1 VLRAAARRLPHVQD
15 PSALTGGKMK
25 SGKLIWFALLALLA
39 AVPSALA
46 YTWYVDGVHGS
57 DNNNCKSRQH
67 ACKTISNALAL
78 TLPGDS
84 IFVAPA
90 TYHETLFIYFNLE
103 IIGSGAKTTIVDGG
117 GVNSQVVVV
126 GSEPKVQVKLSGMT
140 VRNGAGQEDG
150 GGIYNCFGT
159 LTVIDSIITG
169 NRISSGHGSYG
180 YGAGIYN
187 CPSSTLTLVNT
198 TISNNSALIGGAIC
212 NGGTLTIN
220 KSTISGNV
228 ARQHEG
234 GGIANY
240 GTLTITNSTFSGNM
254 ARSSLLG
261 SVAGG
266 ILNGGLF
273 RSSGTLA
280 VNNST
285 LSGNVARGGKGGGIF
300 NVKGSTVVLQNS
312 IVANNTGGNCHGAV
326 TSHGYNLSSDG
337 TCDFDRAGDLND
349 TDPKLGQL
357 RNNGGPTKTLAL
369 LPGSPAI
376 DSGNPNGCTDG
387 KGHLLKT
394 DQRGEPRP
402 DKEDESGCDRGAYE
416 RQKD

>member
-1 VLRAAARRLPHVQD
+1 MNARKLIYVA
-15 PSALTGGKMK
+15 ALT
-25 SGKLIWFALLALLA
+25 LFAV
-39 AVPSALA
+39 VPIASASK
-46 YTWYVDGVHGS
+46 WYVDGVHGND
-57 DNNNCKSRQH
+57 DNTCRSRQH
-67 ACKTISNALAL
+67 ACKTISNALSL

-90 TYHETLFIYFNLE
+90 IYHETLFIYFNLE

-126 GSEPKVQVKLSGMT
+126 GSEPKVPVTLSEMT
-140 VRNGAGQEDG
+140 FRDGAGQEDG

-169 NRISSGHGSYG
+169 NRITSGNGSYG

-187 CPSSTLTLVNT
+187 CPSSTLTLINT
-198 TISNNSALIGGAIC
+198 AISNNSALIGGAIC
-212 NGGTLTIN
+212 NGGTLTMIN
-220 KSTISGNV
+220 STVSGNV

-240 GTLTITNSTFSGNM
+240 GTLNITNSTFSGNI

-261 SVAGG
+261 SLAGG

-273 RSSGTLA
+273 QSAGTLA
-280 VNNST
+280 INNST
-285 LSGNVARGGKGGGIF
+285 FSGNAARGGKGGGIF

-312 IVANNTGGNCHGAV
+312 IVSNNTGGNCSGNL
-326 TSHGYNLSSDG
+326 TSHGYNLSSDS
-337 TCDFDRAGDLND
+337 TCDFDSTGDLNA
-349 TDPKLGQL
+349 TDPKLGSL
-357 RNNGGPTKTLAL
+357 RNNGGPTKTMPL

-394 DQRGEPRP
+394 DQRGKPRP
-402 DKEDESGCDRGAYE
+402 DKEDTGGCDRGAFE

>member
-1 VLRAAARRLPHVQD
+1 
-15 PSALTGGKMK
+15 MK
-25 SGKLIWFALLALLA
+25 SGKMIWFALLALFA

-46 YTWYVDGVHGS
+46 HTWYVNGVHGS

-198 TISNNSALIGGAIC
+198 TISNNSAVIGGAIC

-280 VNNST
+280 INNST

-402 DKEDESGCDRGAYE
+402 DQEDESGCDRGAYE

>member
-1 VLRAAARRLPHVQD
+1 
-15 PSALTGGKMK
+15 MK
-25 SGKLIWFALLALLA
+25 SRKLICVAALALFA
-39 AVPSALA
+39 AVPAALA
-46 YTWYVDGVHGS
+46 SSKWYVDGVHGS

-67 ACKTISNALAL
+67 ACKTISNALSL

-84 IFVAPA
+84 IFVASA
-90 TYHETLFIYFNLE
+90 TYHETLFIYFNLQ

-126 GSEPKVQVKLSGMT
+126 GSEPKVPVTLSRMT
-140 VRNGAGQEDG
+140 FRNGAGQEDG

-159 LTVIDSIITG
+159 LTVTDSIITG
-169 NRISSGHGSYG
+169 NRITSGNGSFG

-187 CPSSTLTLVNT
+187 CPSSTLTLINT
-198 TISNNSALIGGAIC
+198 TVSNNSALIGGAIC
-212 NGGTLTIN
+212 NGGTLTIMD
-220 KSTISGNV
+220 STISGNV

-240 GTLTITNSTFSGNM
+240 GTLTITNSTLTENI

-261 SVAGG
+261 SLAGG

-273 RSSGTLA
+273 QSSGTLA
-280 VNNST
+280 INNST
-285 LSGNVARGGKGGGIF
+285 LSGNVARGGKGSGIF

-312 IVANNTGGNCHGAV
+312 IVANNTGGNCGGTL
-326 TSHGYNLSSDG
+326 TSDGYNLSSDG

-349 TDPKLGQL
+349 TDPQLGTL
-357 RNNGGPTKTLAL
+357 GNHGGPTQTIPL
-369 LPGSPAI
+369 LSGSPAI
-376 DSGNPNGCTDG
+376 DSGNPGGCTDG
-387 KGHLLKT
+387 RGHLLKT
-394 DQRGEPRP
+394 DQRGKPRP
-402 DKEDESGCDRGAYE
+402 DREDSGGCDRGAYE

>member
-1 VLRAAARRLPHVQD
+1 MKSRELIYVA
-15 PSALTGGKMK
+15 ALT
-25 SGKLIWFALLALLA
+25 LFA
-39 AVPSALA
+39 AVPTAMASSK
-46 YTWYVDGVHGS
+46 WYVDGVHGS

-67 ACKTISNALAL
+67 ACKTISNALSL
-78 TLPGDS
+78 TLPGDF
-84 IFVAPA
+84 IFAAPA

-117 GVNSQVVVV
+117 GVNNQVVVV

-140 VRNGAGQEDG
+140 FRNGVGQEDG

-159 LTVIDSIITG
+159 LTVIDSIVTG
-169 NRISSGHGSYG
+169 NKITHGHGSFG

-187 CPSSTLTLVNT
+187 CPSSTLTLINT
-198 TISNNSALIGGAIC
+198 TIRNNSALKGGAIC
-212 NGGTLTIN
+212 NGGTLTIID
-220 KSTISGNV
+220 STISGNV

-240 GTLTITNSTFSGNM
+240 GILTITNSTFSGNI
-254 ARSSLLG
+254 ARRSLLG
-261 SVAGG
+261 SLAGG

-273 RSSGTLA
+273 QSTGTIA
-280 VNNST
+280 INNST
-285 LSGNVARGGKGGGIF
+285 FSGNVARGGKGGGIF
-300 NVKGSTVVLQNS
+300 NVKGSTVVIQNS

-326 TSHGYNLSSDG
+326 TSDGYNLSSDS
-337 TCDFDRAGDLND
+337 TCNFDSAGDLND

-357 RNNGGPTKTLAL
+357 RNNGGPTETLAL
-369 LPGSPAI
+369 LPGSSAI
-376 DSGNPNGCTDG
+376 DSGNPSGCTDG

-394 DQRGEPRP
+394 DQRGKPRP
-402 DKEDESGCDRGAYE
+402 DKEDSGGCDRGAYE

>member
-1 VLRAAARRLPHVQD
+1 MWVA
-15 PSALTGGKMK
+15 ALT
-25 SGKLIWFALLALLA
+25 LFA
-39 AVPSALA
+39 AVPHAFA
-46 YTWYVDGVHGS
+46 TRWYVDGKHGN

-67 ACKTISNALAL
+67 ACKTISNALSL

-90 TYHETLFIYFNLE
+90 IYRETLFIYFNLE
-103 IIGSGAKTTIVDGG
+103 IIGSGAKTTIVDVRGL
-117 GVNSQVVVV
+117 NNQVVVV

-140 VRNGAGQEDG
+140 FRNGAGQEDG

-169 NRISSGHGSYG
+169 NRIASGNGSYG

-187 CPSSTLTLVNT
+187 CPSSTLTLINT

-212 NGGTLTIN
+212 NGGTLTIMN
-220 KSTISGNV
+220 STFSGNV

-240 GTLTITNSTFSGNM
+240 GTLTITNSTFSGNI
-254 ARSSLLG
+254 ARPSLLG
-261 SVAGG
+261 SLAGG

-273 RSSGTLA
+273 QSSGTLSI
-280 VNNST
+280 NNST
-285 LSGNVARGGKGGGIF
+285 LSGNIARGGKGSGIF

-312 IVANNTGGNCHGAV
+312 IVANNTGGNCHGTV

-337 TCDFDRAGDLND
+337 TCDFDSAGDLNN
-349 TDPKLGQL
+349 TDPKLGKL
-357 RNNGGPTKTLAL
+357 RNNGGPTQTMAEFLE
-369 LPGSPAI
+369 SPTVDA
-376 DSGNPNGCTDG
+376 GNPEGCTDG
-387 KGHLLKT
+387 QGHLLTT
-394 DQRGEPRP
+394 DQRGAPRP
-402 DKEDESGCDRGAYE
+402 GKHKRDQRCDMGAYE
-416 RQKD
+416 RQTD

>member
-1 VLRAAARRLPHVQD
+1 MKSR
-15 PSALTGGKMK
+15 KMK
-25 SGKLIWFALLALLA
+25 LVAAVIFLA
-39 AVPSALA
+39 AVPTATASSK
-46 YTWYVDGVHGS
+46 WYVDGVHGS
-57 DNNNCKSRQH
+57 DNNNCKSRQQ
-67 ACKTISNALAL
+67 ACKTISNELSL

-126 GSEPKVQVKLSGMT
+126 GSEPKVPVTLSEMT
-140 VRNGAGQEDG
+140 FRNGAGQEDG

-169 NRISSGHGSYG
+169 NRITSGHGTFG

-187 CPSSTLTLVNT
+187 CPSSTLTLINT

-212 NGGTLTIN
+212 NGGTLTIID
-220 KSTISGNV
+220 SAFSGNV

-234 GGIANY
+234 GAIANY
-240 GTLTITNSTFSGNM
+240 GTLTITNSTFSGNI
-254 ARSSLLG
+254 ARPSLLG
-261 SVAGG
+261 SLAGG

-273 RSSGTLA
+273 QSMGTLTI
-280 VNNST
+280 NNST

-312 IVANNTGGNCHGAV
+312 IVASNTGGNCRGTL

-349 TDPKLGQL
+349 TDPKLGTL
-357 RNNGGPTKTLAL
+357 GNHGGPTRTIPL
-369 LPGSPAI
+369 LSGSPAI
-376 DSGNPNGCTDG
+376 DSGNPNGCTDS

-394 DQRGEPRP
+394 DQRGKPRP
-402 DKEDESGCDRGAYE
+402 DKEDTGGCDRGAYE
-416 RQKD
+416 RQTD

>member
-1 VLRAAARRLPHVQD
+1 MDFFRLI
-15 PSALTGGKMK
+15 GGKMK
-25 SGKLIWFALLALLA
+25 FRKLIYVAALTLFG
-39 AVPSALA
+39 AVPTAMASSK
-46 YTWYVDGVHGS
+46 WYVDGVHGS
-57 DNNNCKSRQH
+57 DNNNCESHQH
-67 ACKTISNALAL
+67 ACKTISNALSL

-90 TYHETLFIYFNLE
+90 IYHETLFIYFNLE

-126 GSEPKVQVKLSGMT
+126 GSEPKVPVTLSQMT
-140 VRNGAGQEDG
+140 FRNGAGEEDG

-169 NRISSGHGSYG
+169 NRITSGNGSYG

-187 CPSSTLTLVNT
+187 CPSSTLTLINT

-212 NGGTLTIN
+212 NGGTLTIMD
-220 KSTISGNV
+220 STISGNT
-228 ARQHEG
+228 ARQQMG

-240 GTLTITNSTFSGNM
+240 GTLTVTNSTFSGNT
-254 ARSSLLG
+254 ARRSLVG
-261 SVAGG
+261 SLAGG

-273 RSSGTLA
+273 QSSGTLA
-280 VNNST
+280 INNST

-312 IVANNTGGNCHGAV
+312 IVANNTGGNCSGGL
-326 TSHGYNLSSDG
+326 TSNGYNLSSDD
-337 TCDFDRAGDLND
+337 TCNFNGNGDLNG
-349 TDPKLGQL
+349 TDPKLGRLQ
-357 RNNGGPTKTLAL
+357 NNGGPTKTFAL

-376 DSGNPNGCTDG
+376 DSGNPKGCTDSN
-387 KGHLLKT
+387 GHLLKT
-394 DQRGEPRP
+394 DQRGKPRP
-402 DKEDESGCDRGAYE
+402 DKEDTGGCDRGAYE
-416 RQKD
+416 RQTD

>member
-1 VLRAAARRLPHVQD
+1 MKSRKLICVAALTLFAAAPMAMA
-15 PSALTGGKMK
+15 SSK
-25 SGKLIWFALLALLA
+25 
-39 AVPSALA
+39 
-46 YTWYVDGVHGS
+46 WYVDGVHGS
-57 DNNNCKSRQH
+57 DNNNCESRQH
-67 ACKTISNALAL
+67 ACKTISNALSL

-90 TYHETLFIYFNLE
+90 IYHETLFIYFNLE

-126 GSEPKVQVKLSGMT
+126 GSEPKVPVKLSGMT
-140 VRNGAGQEDG
+140 FRNGAGEEDG

-169 NRISSGHGSYG
+169 NRITSGNGSYG

-187 CPSSTLTLVNT
+187 CPSSTLTLINT

-212 NGGTLTIN
+212 NGGTLTIID
-220 KSTISGNV
+220 STISGNT
-228 ARQHEG
+228 AREQMG

-240 GTLTITNSTFSGNM
+240 GTLTVTNSTFTGNT
-254 ARSSLLG
+254 AHRSLVGSL
-261 SVAGG
+261 AGG

-273 RSSGTLA
+273 QSSGTLA
-280 VNNST
+280 INNST
-285 LSGNVARGGKGGGIF
+285 FSGNVARGGKGGGIF
-300 NVKGSTVVLQNS
+300 NVQGSTVVLQNS
-312 IVANNTGGNCHGAV
+312 IVANNTGGDCSGGL
-326 TSHGYNLSSDG
+326 TSRGYNLSSDDTCNFNG
-337 TCDFDRAGDLND
+337 TGDLND
-349 TDPKLGQL
+349 TDPKLGRL
-357 RNNGGPTKTLAL
+357 RNNGGATETFAL

-376 DSGNPNGCTDG
+376 DSGKPNGCTDSN
-387 KGHLLKT
+387 GHLLKT

-402 DKEDESGCDRGAYE
+402 DKEDSGGCDRGAYE

>member
-1 VLRAAARRLPHVQD
+1 MKSRQLMCVA
-15 PSALTGGKMK
+15 ALT
-25 SGKLIWFALLALLA
+25 LFAT
-39 AVPSALA
+39 VPTALA
-46 YTWYVDGVHGS
+46 SSKWYVDGVHGN
-57 DNNNCKSRQH
+57 DNNNCKSPQH
-67 ACKTISNALAL
+67 ACKTISNALSL

-126 GSEPKVQVKLSGMT
+126 GSEPKVQVTLSGMT
-140 VRNGAGQEDG
+140 FRNGAGEEDG

-159 LTVIDSIITG
+159 LTVLDSIITG
-169 NRISSGHGSYG
+169 NRIASGHGSYG

-187 CPSSTLTLVNT
+187 CPSSTLTLINT
-198 TISNNSALIGGAIC
+198 TISNNSALVGGAIC
-212 NGGTLTIN
+212 NGGTLTIKN
-220 KSTISGNV
+220 STFSGNV

-240 GTLTITNSTFSGNM
+240 GTLTITNSTFSGNI
-254 ARSSLLG
+254 ARRSLLG
-261 SVAGG
+261 SLAGG

-273 RSSGTLA
+273 QSTGTLA
-280 VNNST
+280 INNST

-326 TSHGYNLSSDG
+326 SSNGYNLSSDS
-337 TCDFDRAGDLND
+337 TCDFDGAGDLNN
-349 TDPKLGQL
+349 TDPDLGKLQ
-357 RNNGGPTKTLAL
+357 NNGGPTQTIAL

-376 DSGNPNGCTDG
+376 DSGNPSGCTDG
-387 KGHLLKT
+387 NGHLLKT
-394 DQRGEPRP
+394 DQRGKPRP
-402 DKEDESGCDRGAYE
+402 DKEDTGGCDRGAYE

>member
-1 VLRAAARRLPHVQD
+1 MKSRKLIYVAALTLFAAA
-15 PSALTGGKMK
+15 STAMASSK
-25 SGKLIWFALLALLA
+25 
-39 AVPSALA
+39 
-46 YTWYVDGVHGS
+46 WYVDGVHGS
-57 DNNNCKSRQH
+57 DKHNCKSRQH
-67 ACKTISNALAL
+67 ACKTISNALSF

-90 TYHETLFIYFNLE
+90 IYHETLFIYFNLE

-140 VRNGAGQEDG
+140 FRNGAGQEDG

-159 LTVIDSIITG
+159 LTVVDSIITG
-169 NRISSGHGSYG
+169 NKISSGHGTFG

-187 CPSSTLTLVNT
+187 CPSSKLTLINT

-212 NGGTLTIN
+212 NGGTLTIMN
-220 KSTISGNV
+220 STVSGNV
-228 ARQHEG
+228 ARQQEG

-240 GTLTITNSTFSGNM
+240 GTLTITNSTFSGNI

-273 RSSGTLA
+273 QSTGTLSI
-280 VNNST
+280 NNST
-285 LSGNVARGGKGGGIF
+285 LSGNFARGGKGGGIF

-326 TSHGYNLSSDG
+326 TSKGYNLSSDS
-337 TCDFDRAGDLND
+337 TCNFDSTGDLND
-349 TDPKLGQL
+349 TDLKLGHL
-357 RNNGGPTKTLAL
+357 RNNGGPTNTLAL
-369 LPGSPAI
+369 PPGSPAI
-376 DSGNPNGCTDG
+376 DSGNPSGCTDG

-416 RQKD
+416 RQED

>member
-1 VLRAAARRLPHVQD
+1 
-15 PSALTGGKMK
+15 MK
-25 SGKLIWFALLALLA
+25 FTKLICFATLTLFAAL
-39 AVPSALA
+39 PTALA
-46 YTWYVDGVHGS
+46 SNNWYVDGKHGS
-57 DNNNCKSRQH
+57 DNNNCESRQH
-67 ACKTISNALAL
+67 ACKTISNALSL

-90 TYHETLFIYFNLE
+90 IYHETLFIYFNLE

-126 GSEPKVQVKLSGMT
+126 GSEPKVPVTLSRMT
-140 VRNGAGQEDG
+140 FRNGAGQEDG

-169 NRISSGHGSYG
+169 NRIASGNGSYG

-187 CPSSTLTLVNT
+187 CPSSTLTLINT

-212 NGGTLTIN
+212 NGGTLTIIDT
-220 KSTISGNV
+220 TISGNT
-228 ARQHEG
+228 AREQMG

-240 GTLTITNSTFSGNM
+240 GTLTVTNSTFTGNT
-254 ARSSLLG
+254 AHRSLVGSL
-261 SVAGG
+261 AGG

-273 RSSGTLA
+273 QSSGTLA
-280 VNNST
+280 INNST
-285 LSGNVARGGKGGGIF
+285 FSGNVARGGKGGGIF
-300 NVKGSTVVLQNS
+300 NVQGSTVVLQNS
-312 IVANNTGGNCHGAV
+312 IVANNTGGNCHGTIA
-326 TSHGYNLSSDG
+326 SGGYNLSSDDS
-337 TCDFDRAGDLND
+337 CRFDGSGDLND
-349 TDPKLGQL
+349 TDPKLGRL
-357 RNNGGPTKTLAL
+357 RNNGGATETFAL

-376 DSGNPNGCTDG
+376 DSGNPNGCTDSN
-387 KGHLLKT
+387 GHLLKT

-402 DKEDESGCDRGAYE
+402 DKEDSGGCDRGAYE

>member
-1 VLRAAARRLPHVQD
+1 MNSRKLTWVA
-15 PSALTGGKMK
+15 ALT
-25 SGKLIWFALLALLA
+25 LFA
-39 AVPSALA
+39 AVPGALA
-46 YTWYVDGVHGS
+46 SSKWYVDGMHGS

-67 ACKTISNALAL
+67 ACRTISNALSL

-126 GSEPKVQVKLSGMT
+126 GSEPKVKVKLSRMT
-140 VRNGAGQEDG
+140 FRNGAGQEDG

-169 NRISSGHGSYG
+169 NRISSGHGSFG

-187 CPSSTLTLVNT
+187 CPSSTLTLINT

-212 NGGTLTIN
+212 NGGMLTIMN
-220 KSTISGNV
+220 STLSGNV

-234 GGIANY
+234 GAIANY
-240 GTLTITNSTFSGNM
+240 GTLIITNSTFSGNV

-273 RSSGTLA
+273 QSAGTLA
-280 VNNST
+280 INNST

-312 IVANNTGGNCHGAV
+312 IVANNAGGNCSGAV

-337 TCDFDRAGDLND
+337 TCDFDSTGDLND
-349 TDPKLGQL
+349 TDPKLGSL

-376 DSGNPNGCTDG
+376 DSGNPSGCTDRR
-387 KGHLLKT
+387 GHLLKT
-394 DQRGEPRP
+394 DQRGQPRH
-402 DKEDESGCDRGAYE
+402 DKEDAGGCDRGAYE

>member
-1 VLRAAARRLPHVQD
+1 L
-15 PSALTGGKMK
+15 
-25 SGKLIWFALLALLA
+25 FA

-46 YTWYVDGVHGS
+46 HTWYVNGVHGS

-280 VNNST
+280 INNST

-337 TCDFDRAGDLND
+337 TCDFDRAMDLND

>member
-1 VLRAAARRLPHVQD
+1 
-15 PSALTGGKMK
+15 MK
-25 SGKLIWFALLALLA
+25 SNKLVYVAALALFA
-39 AVPSALA
+39 TAPIASASK
-46 YTWYVDGVHGS
+46 WYVDGKHGS
-57 DNNNCKSRQH
+57 DNNNCKSSQH
-67 ACKTISNALAL
+67 ACKTISNALSL
-78 TLPGDS
+78 TMPGDS

-140 VRNGAGQEDG
+140 FRNGAGQEDG

-169 NRISSGHGSYG
+169 NRITRGGGSFG
-180 YGAGIYN
+180 YGAGIYS
-187 CPSSTLTLVNT
+187 CPSSTLTLINT

-212 NGGTLTIN
+212 NGGTLTILN
-220 KSTISGNV
+220 STISGNV
-228 ARQHEG
+228 AREHEG

-240 GTLTITNSTFSGNM
+240 GTLTITNSTFSGNV
-254 ARSSLLG
+254 ARPSLFG
-261 SVAGG
+261 SAAGG

-273 RSSGTLA
+273 QSSGTLSI
-280 VNNST
+280 NNST
-285 LSGNVARGGKGGGIF
+285 LSGNVARGGKGGAIF
-300 NVKGSTVVLQNS
+300 NDQGSSVVLQNN

-326 TSHGYNLSSDG
+326 TSNGYNLSSDG
-337 TCDFDRAGDLND
+337 TCDFNSTGDMNN
-349 TDPKLGQL
+349 TDPMLGQL
-357 RNNGGPTKTLAL
+357 RNNGGPTETFAELA
-369 LPGSPAI
+369 GSPAI
-376 DSGNPNGCTDG
+376 DSGNPSGCTDG

-402 DKEDESGCDRGAYE
+402 DKEDKNGCDRGAYE

>member
-1 VLRAAARRLPHVQD
+1 
-15 PSALTGGKMK
+15 MK
-25 SGKLIWFALLALLA
+25 SGKMIWFALLALFA

-46 YTWYVDGVHGS
+46 HTWYVNGVHGS

-140 VRNGAGQEDG
+140 FRNGAGQEDG

-280 VNNST
+280 INNST